1 MIIIRRGP
9 GRSIWSARDFL
20 NYFANTFITCLP
32 NHYFVGRGVEVIYL
46 TRSVKDTSLGL
57 VDTFLISD
65 VEVNRL
71 RGIRGLLGYEN
82 RDFGSSLRAL
92 INVAFMNADV
102 NYPPEVFIETYN
114 LHRREAAE
122 WVRVVAPRPV
132 MLKVM
137 TLASIAAQGIA
148 EVVPATNQH
157 NLVEKLASRPRLG
170 VDFALVAFEYFV
182 REDWKGAKY
191 VWRVG
196 RLRGGEA

>member
-1 MIIIRRGP
+1 MVSRVIDLTGVKE
-9 GRSIWSARDFL
+9 SA
-20 NYFANTFITCLP
+20 
-32 NHYFVGRGVEVIYL
+32 
-46 TRSVKDTSLGL
+46 LGH
-57 VDTFLISD
+57 VDSFLISD
-65 VEVNRL
+65 AEVNKL
-71 RGIRGLLGYEN
+71 RDVRKTLGYDKWN
-82 RDFGSSLRAL
+82 RPYGKVLRSL
-92 INVAFMNADV
+92 IEVAYMNADV
-102 NYPPEVFIETYN
+102 DYPPEVFIETYN
-114 LHRREAAE
+114 LHRREAME
-122 WVRVVAPRPV
+122 WVRVVAPKPV

-191 VWRVG
+191 IWKVG